1 LTGLDKE
8 KFKKRYSLPGLGFC
22 EISGFGIPCGSLV
35 DMSTWGDDTG
45 PVNYRPSHRWVK
57 LSVRAPDAQ
66 PLSLHNSEGLL

>member
-1 LTGLDKE
+1 MTGLDNAM
-8 KFKKRYSLPGLGFC
+8 FC
-22 EISGFGIPCGSLV
+22 WISEFGMDMRIPCGPLV
-35 DMSTWGDDTG
+35 DMSTWRDDTG